1 MKYKTEIIRIKSKNL
16 KDMINNLL
24 TMNGYGIFVWSSFV
38 ITFLVCGLV
47 YYKTRK
53 TLKKYEKEFAKEIE
67 ELSVQ
72 QKKTVLRNSKIASK
86 ILASYNK
93 TI

>member
-1 MKYKTEIIRIKSKNL
+1 
-16 KDMINNLL
+16 
-24 TMNGYGIFVWSSFV
+24 MNGYGIFVWSSFV
-38 ITFLVCGLV
+38 ITILVCWLV
-47 YYKTRK
+47 YYKTKK

-72 QKKTVLRNSKIASK
+72 QKKSVLRNSKIASK

>member
-1 MKYKTEIIRIKSKNL
+1 M
-16 KDMINNLL
+16 
-24 TMNGYGIFVWSSFV
+24 

-67 ELSVQ
+67 ELSIQ
-72 QKKTVLRNSKIASK
+72 QKKTVVKNSKIASK